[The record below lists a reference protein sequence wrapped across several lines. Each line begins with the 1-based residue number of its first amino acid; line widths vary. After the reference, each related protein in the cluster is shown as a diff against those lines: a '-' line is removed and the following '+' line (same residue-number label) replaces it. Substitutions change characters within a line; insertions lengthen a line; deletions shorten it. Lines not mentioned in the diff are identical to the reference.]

1 MAKGTGSPRYVLIL
15 LTLLTFLSA
24 CASQSHPVSLSPE
37 ALAEADS
44 LLISAAGKG
53 EKRRVRLLLSAG
65 AGRR

>member
-15 LTLLTFLSA
+15 LTFLTFLSA
-24 CASQSHPVSLSPE
+24 CASQGHPVTLSPE
-37 ALAEADS
+37 ALAEADP